1 MTPDERQEFWE
12 VVESGSDP
20 LLSVMNGLIE
30 KWGLPAIVMALGDIA
45 DVLSM
50 DAEDADLTANQRGLI
65 LGACAQVSQLS
76 ELMHAEMD
84 HLQRTDGPI

>member
-1 MTPDERQEFWE
+1 MTPDERQKFWE

-20 LLSVMNGLIE
+20 LLSVLNGLIE

-50 DAEDADLTANQRGLI
+50 DAEDANLTANQRGLI

-84 HLQRTDGPI
+84 HLKKTEGC

>member
-1 MTPDERQEFWE
+1 MTPDERQKFWE

-84 HLQRTDGPI
+84 HLKKTEGC

>member
-1 MTPDERQEFWE
+1 MTPDERQKFWE

-20 LLSVMNGLIE
+20 LLSVLNGLIE

-50 DAEDADLTANQRGLI
+50 DAEVANLTANQRGLI

-84 HLQRTDGPI
+84 HLKKTEGC

>member
-1 MTPDERQEFWE
+1 MTPDERQKFWE

-84 HLQRTDGPI
+84 HLKKTQGC

>member
-1 MTPDERQEFWE
+1 MTPDERQKFWE

-76 ELMHAEMD
+76 ALMHAEMD
-84 HLQRTDGPI
+84 HLQKTDGPI

>member
-1 MTPDERQEFWE
+1 MTPDERQKFWE

-50 DAEDADLTANQRGLI
+50 DAELSLI
-65 LGACAQVSQLS
+65 
-76 ELMHAEMD
+76 H
-84 HLQRTDGPI
+84 I

>member
-1 MTPDERQEFWE
+1 MTPDERQKFWE

-50 DAEDADLTANQRGLI
+50 DAEDANLTANQRGLI

-84 HLQRTDGPI
+84 HLKKTEGC

>member
-1 MTPDERQEFWE
+1 MTPDERQKFWE

-20 LLSVMNGLIE
+20 LMSVMNGLIE

-50 DAEDADLTANQRGLI
+50 DAEDANLTANQRGLI

-84 HLQRTDGPI
+84 HLKKTEGC

>member
-1 MTPDERQEFWE
+1 
-12 VVESGSDP
+12 
-20 LLSVMNGLIE
+20 
-30 KWGLPAIVMALGDIA
+30 MALGDIA